1 MKIVEIEGIVLSET
15 KYGETSKILNV
26 LTKEYGKIGIISKGC
41 RTMKS
46 KLKGVSNRLVYGKFI
61 IYYKEKGLSNLISV
75 DVYNSFRNIL
85 TNIDKISY
93 ATCILELVDQII
105 RQAEDIE
112 IYDLLEL
119 GLLKIEEG
127 CDPEIINDIV
137 EIKALEYLGVSPDVD
152 ACCVCGSDKQIIT
165 INVSRGGYVCRNCFK
180 NEKIFDEKTIKLIRL
195 FNYIEL
201 EKITKIEVSDKI
213 KKELSEFIDEYYD
226 KYTGIF
232 LKSKKIIKNIKKIG

>member
-1 MKIVEIEGIVLSET
+1 MKIVEVEGIVLSET

-41 RTMKS
+41 RTIKS

-61 IYYKEKGLSNLISV
+61 IYYKEKGLSTLISV

-85 TNIDKISY
+85 TSIDKISY
-93 ATCILELVDQII
+93 ATCILELIDQII
-105 RQAEDIE
+105 RQTEEYDI
-112 IYDLLEL
+112 YYLLEKSL
-119 GLLKIEEG
+119 IKIEEG
-127 CDPEIINDIV
+127 CDPEIISDIV
-137 EIKALEYLGVSPDVD
+137 EIKTLQYLGVNPDVD
-152 ACCVCGSDKQIIT
+152 SCCVCGNDKQIIT
-165 INVSRGGYVCRNCFK
+165 INVSKGGYICKNCFS

-195 FNYIEL
+195 FNYVEI
-201 EKITKIEVSDKI
+201 EKISKIEVSDKI

-226 KYTGIF
+226 RYTGIY